1 MTTAETVF
9 EILVRSEAGA
19 QCDRCRF
26 LCGAVL
32 AVLGRLLDIYDQKKT
47 TNSRLT
53 EFVKEL
59 LRLDALVDGLDHAFH
74 VTRIRKLAP
83 VHRQLE
89 DARDLLDKQLE
100 RERSNVETARQA
112 TAQRIVR
119 LNELLAVPDSTAG
132 PVATGFDVAALRA
145 RVGDRDRDQA
155 ELASVTQ
162 QGSEVS
168 SLLSRLDQTSAV
180 SPTPRSRRWSGMLPP
195 SDPSTKCG

>member
-1 MTTAETVF
+1 M
-9 EILVRSEAGA
+9 
-19 QCDRCRF
+19 
-26 LCGAVL
+26 L
-32 AVLGRLLDIYDQKKT
+32 ARLLDIYDQKKT

-89 DARDLLDKQLE
+89 DARDLLDKQLA

-119 LNELLAVPDSTAG
+119 LNELLAVLDSTAG

-145 RVGDRDRDQA
+145 RVGDRTGTR
-155 ELASVTQ
+155 LNSRASH
-162 QGSEVS
+162 
-168 SLLSRLDQTSAV
+168 SRAQ
-180 SPTPRSRRWSGMLPP
+180 R
-195 SDPSTKCG
+195 

>member
-19 QCDRCRF
+19 QCGRCRF

-32 AVLGRLLDIYDQKKT
+32 AVLGRPLDIYDQKKT

-53 EFVKEL
+53 EFVKGL
-59 LRLDALVDGLDHAFH
+59 LRLDALDALVDGLDHAFH

-89 DARDLLDKQLE
+89 DARDLLDKQLA

-119 LNELLAVPDSTAG
+119 LNELLAVLDSTAG

-145 RVGDRDRDQA
+145 RVGDRTGTR
-155 ELASVTQ
+155 LNSRASH
-162 QGSEVS
+162 
-168 SLLSRLDQTSAV
+168 SRAQ
-180 SPTPRSRRWSGMLPP
+180 R
-195 SDPSTKCG
+195 